1 MEPMEH
7 WHPQYFRLEAEDTP
21 PETMRLLAFSMGF
34 AAHSPL
40 CVLRGMWQGQQPESL
55 EITLPSGPWQALEA
69 KSNVP
74 LEGGRFQA
82 ALTRAAFARLSRLS
96 ERSPL
101 YAGENLDGQAVVHL
115 SHEDM
120 VAWIFLLPPVGQG
133 HELSSNDLLQA
144 LIEKGVTQGIDLEF
158 LCRLPHMEGRYF
170 TPFPVAM
177 GRTPSPGRD
186 GWVEELF
193 PRTLT
198 PFLSGNLEDA
208 NYVTLNLVRKVK
220 EGETLCRLHPAVA
233 GQPGRTVGG
242 RTLAPPPTSSP
253 SLEGGRGTRLS
264 SDGLSLLAARNGH
277 VQFSGKSFLVQP
289 VLEISGDVTAEDG
302 AVSFLGDV
310 YIHGD
315 MSAGSILRAT
325 GNVQIDG
332 VVEGCRLEAGENLV
346 ISRGVQGQGEA
357 DIRAYKSIFA
367 KYMERCNA
375 YAGESIYADCIV
387 DSNVYSDDCIYACT
401 GRGVIV
407 GGSIHAAQT
416 VSAQTVG
423 SKNERPTSIFLGGS
437 PNEEFE
443 RAQLQAEENKALALL
458 ETLEG
463 KPQTP
468 EVKKQ
473 IHSQRLALKVVQMK
487 LNRQAGAEH
496 LHPEKEVA
504 PAHRHLLCDACY
516 PVTTVTIDREFFQ
529 VTKYTA
535 PCAIGLDD

>member
-1 MEPMEH
+1 MEH

-21 PETMRLLAFSMGF
+21 QETMRLLAFSMGF

-40 CVLRGMWQGQQPESL
+40 CALRGMWQGQQPESL

-133 HELSSNDLLQA
+133 RELSSDDLLQA

-158 LCRLPHMEGRYF
+158 LCRLPRMENRYF

-177 GRTPSPGRD
+177 GRVPSQGKD
-186 GWVEELF
+186 GWIEELF
-193 PRTLT
+193 PRTLV
-198 PFLSGNLEDA
+198 PSLSGNLEDA
-208 NYVTLNLVRKVK
+208 NYVTLNLVRKVR
-220 EGETLCRLHPAVA
+220 EGETLCILHPAVV
-233 GQPGRTVGG
+233 GLPGHTVRG
-242 RTLAPPPTSSP
+242 RPLPPAPTSSP
-253 SLEGGRGTRLS
+253 TLEGGRGTRLS
-264 SDGLSLLAARNGH
+264 PDGLSLLASRDGH

-289 VLEISGDVTAEDG
+289 VLEIPGDVTAEDG
-302 AVSFLGDV
+302 SVSFLGDV

-315 MSAGSILRAT
+315 MCAGSILRAT

-332 VVEGCRLEAGENLV
+332 VVEGCHLEAGENLV

-357 DIRAYKSIFA
+357 DIRAHKSIFT
-367 KYMERCNA
+367 KYMEHCNA
-375 YAGESIYADCIV
+375 YAKESIYADCIV
-387 DSNVYSDDCIYACT
+387 DSNVYSDESIYACT

-407 GGSIHAAQT
+407 GGSVHAAQT

-423 SKNERPTSIFLGGS
+423 SKNERPTSIFLGGC

-443 RAQLQAEENKALALL
+443 RAQLQAEENKALTLL
-458 ETLEG
+458 EALKE

-473 IHSQRLALKVVQMK
+473 IYTQRLALKVVHMK
-487 LNRQAGAEH
+487 LNRQASTERTS
-496 LHPEKEVA
+496 PEKEAAAA
-504 PAHRHLLCDACY
+504 PRQLLCDACY
-516 PVTTVTIDREFFQ
+516 PVTTVTINRKMFQ

-535 PCAIGLDD
+535 PCVIGLDD